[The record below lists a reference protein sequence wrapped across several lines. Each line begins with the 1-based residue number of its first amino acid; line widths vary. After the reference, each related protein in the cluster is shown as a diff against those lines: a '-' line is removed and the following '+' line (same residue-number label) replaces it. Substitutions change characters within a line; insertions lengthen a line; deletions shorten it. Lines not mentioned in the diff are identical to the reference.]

1 MFRTTGIPYAFN
13 NIVPSV
19 TYEGDNSV
27 LLQQT
32 ARFILVKDK
41 GEELTKP
48 SLKVR
53 DDDLISCIKMLKYVT
68 AMEVRRLKKVFEK

>member
-1 MFRTTGIPYAFN
+1 MYTIFRTTNLPALFS

-41 GEELTKP
+41 G
-48 SLKVR
+48 
-53 DDDLISCIKMLKYVT
+53 
-68 AMEVRRLKKVFEK
+68 